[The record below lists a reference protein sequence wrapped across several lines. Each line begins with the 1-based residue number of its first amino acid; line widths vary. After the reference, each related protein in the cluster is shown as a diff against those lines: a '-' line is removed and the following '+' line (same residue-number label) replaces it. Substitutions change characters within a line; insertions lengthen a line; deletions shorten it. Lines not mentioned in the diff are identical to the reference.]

1 MNYYS
6 PYNNNQNNTQ
16 PRSPQGE
23 ASAEAVF
30 AQKYRARRAG
40 NAIGGGLIIF
50 SLLPWLLSFA
60 LDFMPLLMGFDAKSF
75 YTFFATAPGIWIYQ
89 AVVSF
94 FIFTL
99 PFVLASV
106 FYGQRPLSAL
116 RMGAPKKGMAL
127 PLILAGLGA
136 SGVANMAAGMFESV
150 VNYTDNTVEEMIG
163 ALPTGF
169 WGVVLTVVAVCVVPA
184 LAEEFAFRGIV
195 LGLLRNVSEPF
206 AVVVSALLFG
216 LMHGNLSQIPSSF
229 LLGLILGYAVVATNS
244 IWPACAIHFLSNGIS
259 VVVTYLS
266 KYLTNEALMA
276 LNIMMYAIMLGLG
289 IIGFIL
295 FVKKNRDAF
304 RLSHEQGLSGKG
316 KAAAFFLSPCII
328 IFLIITIIETVLTEF
343 TI

>member
-16 PRSPQGE
+16 PRSPLGE

-50 SLLPWLLSFA
+50 SVLPWILSLA
-60 LDFMPLLMGFDAKSF
+60 LEFMPLLMGFDANSF
-75 YTFFATAPGIWIYQ
+75 YAFFGTAPGIWIYQ

-94 FIFTL
+94 LIFTL
-99 PFVLASV
+99 PFILSSV

-116 RMGAPKKGMAL
+116 RMGAPEKGKTL

-136 SGVANMAAGMFESV
+136 CGVANLAAGMFESV
-150 VNYTDNTVEEMIG
+150 VNYADNTVEDMIG
-163 ALPTGF
+163 ALPTGV
-169 WGVVLTVVAVCVVPA
+169 WGVVLIVITVCVVPA

-216 LMHGNLSQIPSSF
+216 LMHGNLSQIPSAF
-229 LLGLILGYAVVATNS
+229 LMGILMGYAVVATNS
-244 IWPACAIHFLSNGIS
+244 IWPACVIHFLSNGIS
-259 VVVTYLS
+259 VATTYLS
-266 KYLTNEALMA
+266 KYLANESLIAF
-276 LNIMMYAIMLGLG
+276 NIVMYGIMLGLG

-295 FVKKNRDAF
+295 FVKKDRDAF
-304 RLSHEQGLSGKG
+304 RLSYEQGLSGKG
-316 KAAAFFLSPCII
+316 KAAAFFLSPCMI
-328 IFLIITIIETVLTEF
+328 IFLIITIAQVVLTEF